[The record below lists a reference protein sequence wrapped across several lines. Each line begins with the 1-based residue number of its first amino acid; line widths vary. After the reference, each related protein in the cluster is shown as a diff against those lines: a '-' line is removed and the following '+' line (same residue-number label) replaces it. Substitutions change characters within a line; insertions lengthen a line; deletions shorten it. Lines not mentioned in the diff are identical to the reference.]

1 MDGNCCRN
9 GRAANRDKEERV
21 NVVIPYSGKT
31 IMSTPCKI
39 KSKAKFQYFI
49 KT

>member
-1 MDGNCCRN
+1 MDGNCCKK

-31 IMSTPCKI
+31 IMSTPCNQI
-39 KSKAKFQYFI
+39 QDEIPIYII